1 MDWQTIDTA
10 PKDRDFLAWN
20 GYMIEIVW
28 WDDWEDQWSSE
39 GGLDPGKPFSH
50 WIDLPEPPLDD
61 A

>member
-1 MDWQTIDTA
+1 MDWQIADTA

-20 GYMIEIVW
+20 GYMIEIAW
-28 WDDWEDQWSSE
+28 WDDWENQWTSE
-39 GGLDPGKPFSH
+39 GGFDPESPFSH